1 MTEPSQSNTTDS
13 IALIEVN
20 NLKKTFPGTR
30 GVFSRT
36 RTGDVKAVQNV
47 SFDVN
52 KGETLGLVGESGCGK
67 STIGRCI
74 LKLEEPTDGTVD
86 FGGKRLNTINGK
98 DLRNYRR
105 RAQAVFQDPFSSLN
119 PRMTVEQIVGEP
131 LLVHGLEK
139 DTKERRV
146 SASKI
151 LDLCGLPRRIL
162 DSYPHEMSGGQR
174 QRTGI
179 ARALIL
185 NPDFIV
191 CDEAVS
197 ALDVSIQ
204 AQIIKLLEDL
214 RNEFGLTY
222 LFIAHDLSVVRH
234 ISHRVAVMYLGR
246 IVELAEANELFENPK
261 HPYTQALLSAVPIP
275 DPAVERTRRLEII
288 EGEIPSPVNPPSGCV
303 FHPRCPLADDT
314 CRVGVPDTID
324 LGTGHLVAC
333 KKVDQLE
340 LH

>member
-86 FGGKRLNTINGK
+86 FDGKRLNTINGM

-139 DTKERRV
+139 DTQK
-146 SASKI
+146 
-151 LDLCGLPRRIL
+151 
-162 DSYPHEMSGGQR
+162 
-174 QRTGI
+174 
-179 ARALIL
+179 
-185 NPDFIV
+185 
-191 CDEAVS
+191 
-197 ALDVSIQ
+197 
-204 AQIIKLLEDL
+204 
-214 RNEFGLTY
+214 RN
-222 LFIAHDLSVVRH
+222 
-234 ISHRVAVMYLGR
+234 
-246 IVELAEANELFENPK
+246 
-261 HPYTQALLSAVPIP
+261 
-275 DPAVERTRRLEII
+275 
-288 EGEIPSPVNPPSGCV
+288 
-303 FHPRCPLADDT
+303 
-314 CRVGVPDTID
+314 
-324 LGTGHLVAC
+324 
-333 KKVDQLE
+333 
-340 LH
+340 